1 MNTPNTKAGRLT
13 EEITKQIEECVAA
26 MRINSR
32 TYQAQRAALAEAR
45 KPIETCQNCH
55 QLGVQLDLI
64 RDELR
69 RIEARILESEFSE
82 DPRLSNILEY
92 CRRSQRDIPTFYS
105 VIGERDR
112 LEAENLK
119 LRITVEDQSAA
130 IEAMNKESE
139 DRNQKWAEKSIY
151 ASQLEQQI
159 ANIKSQATTQR
170 AALEKVRERLDNAQR
185 SMPAYHEGGFHFERH
200 DMDGNYIGSE
210 NVDPISV
217 VQGLEKA
224 VSEALTAI
232 DSVLVK

>member
-1 MNTPNTKAGRLT
+1 MNTPNT
-13 EEITKQIEECVAA
+13 
-26 MRINSR
+26 N
-32 TYQAQRAALAEAR
+32 
-45 KPIETCQNCH
+45 

-139 DRNQKWAEKSIY
+139 DRNQTWPNSTKPSPR
-151 ASQLEQQI
+151 Q
-159 ANIKSQATTQR
+159 
-170 AALEKVRERLDNAQR
+170 
-185 SMPAYHEGGFHFERH
+185 GGC
-200 DMDGNYIGSE
+200 
-210 NVDPISV
+210 
-217 VQGLEKA
+217 
-224 VSEALTAI
+224 
-232 DSVLVK
+232 